1 MLSIMNASSRFLL
14 AWRASTQKSLC
25 LTHWFH
31 IGIYSGKLLFCFG
44 VLVEAVMTYDGE
56 ITRKCDLDWR
66 SYWLTSQRC
75 LPWIACQG
83 NGGDEMV
90 RGSLSGHQ
98 RVLGKC
104 KRSKQQCFQWVLLVC
119 SWGVWLHKDYRNLSV
134 PAALRKSCRL
144 LQNKAFFTT
153 CHGLS
158 VKCLPLAPVS
168 NVSHRLLALNTW
180 SQQAT
185 LSGKMADS
193 LGGEILLKEVVTE
206 GGPWS
211 FMVEPHFLLKCK
223 LCFCLWMPR
232 DHIASCNCCRAF
244 PACGYAF
251 STMIDFIPSEPWAQ
265 INPFSL
271 TLPLS
276 GYVII
281 AKGK

>member
-1 MLSIMNASSRFLL
+1 MNASSRFLL

-25 LTHWFH
+25 LAHWFH
-31 IGIYSGKLLFCFG
+31 IGIYSGKLLFGFG
-44 VLVEAVMTYDGE
+44 VLVEAVTTCDGE
-56 ITRKCDLDWR
+56 ITRKCDLDSG

-90 RGSLSGHQ
+90 RGSLSWHQ

-119 SWGVWLHKDYRNLSV
+119 SWGVWLHKDYRNLSG

-168 NVSHRLLALNTW
+168 NVSHRLLVLNTW

-193 LGGEILLKEVVTE
+193 LGEESYWRKLLLRADLGALWLSPT
-206 GGPWS
+206 S
-211 FMVEPHFLLKCK
+211 CSSASSS
-223 LCFCLWMPR
+223 FCLWMQR
-232 DHIASCNCCRAF
+232 DHVASCNGCHAF

-276 GYVII
+276 GYLII
-281 AKGK
+281 ATGK